1 MSLLH
6 LLDIFFLLFH
16 SLWILLVILGWIW
29 SRTRRLCLAAL
40 ALTTISWFGFG
51 YWRGWGYCICTD
63 WHWQVRR
70 SLGDLNLPHN
80 YIGFLIR
87 EGTGLEV
94 PDPVLEPVILGAF
107 LASVAGGVGL
117 SLRDRSLKAGTED
130 GDKNVAAPESP
141 TGEQEDLHE

>member
-1 MSLLH
+1 MSLLRF
-6 LLDIFFLLFH
+6 LDVFFLLFH
-16 SLWILLVILGWIW
+16 SLWILLVVLGWIW
-29 SRTRRLCLAAL
+29 SRTRRQSLAAL
-40 ALTTISWFGFG
+40 ALTALFWFGLG
-51 YWRGWGYCICTD
+51 YWRGWGYCLCTD

-107 LASVAGGVGL
+107 LASAVGGGGL
-117 SLRDRSLKAGTED
+117 SLRDRSRRAVIEAEVPSCET
-130 GDKNVAAPESP
+130 GDLRE
-141 TGEQEDLHE
+141 

>member
-6 LLDIFFLLFH
+6 LLDVFFLLFH
-16 SLWILLVILGWIW
+16 SLWILLVILGWIRV
-29 SRTRRLCLAAL
+29 RTRRLCQAAL
-40 ALTTISWFGFG
+40 ALTAISWFGFG

-70 SLGDLNLPHN
+70 SLGDLDLSHN

-87 EGTGLEV
+87 EGTGLEI

-107 LASVAGGVGL
+107 LTSALGCIGL
-117 SLRDRSLKAGTED
+117 SLRDRRRMTSSEPDFLTR
-130 GDKNVAAPESP
+130 
-141 TGEQEDLHE
+141 EQEDLLE